1 MKKIEFSSQFNIYQ
15 LLIII
20 FPLILLSRSFIINSY
35 LTLISIITLYFILKK
50 KIIIPK
56 VFKYFLIF
64 YIYIILISFFS
75 DLRADSFKSSLSQIR
90 FFLFA
95 VFILHFLNYS
105 HLFKIKFY
113 LLFLLIFVIF
123 DTYFQFF
130 FGHDIFG
137 FEYDKNYFRLS
148 GPFRDEYIVGFYI
161 AILSLF
167 VLGLFK
173 PDERNRLHQSVYFI
187 STFFLIFTVLFTGE
201 RTSFL
206 IIFFSVIML
215 NYQNI
220 LKKNILFLVI
230 PLFITFFLL
239 FNYNALFKSKY
250 VEAYS
255 FAKNIGSSSYGRIYT
270 SAIATWNENKF
281 IGVGLK
287 NYRHYCKKLPDPDSN
302 NKFSYC
308 SSHPHNY
315 ILELL
320 AETGLIGLGLF
331 LAFIF
336 KIFKDSVKFFFKSKK
351 NKINN
356 VFFSAFIIFLSYI
369 WPIKTSGSIF
379 TTFNGSIFWFTLG
392 ILLIFQKEKNL

>member
-1 MKKIEFSSQFNIYQ
+1 M
-15 LLIII
+15 
-20 FPLILLSRSFIINSY
+20 
-35 LTLISIITLYFILKK
+35 
-50 KIIIPK
+50 
-56 VFKYFLIF
+56 
-64 YIYIILISFFS
+64 
-75 DLRADSFKSSLSQIR
+75 
-90 FFLFA
+90 
-95 VFILHFLNYS
+95 
-105 HLFKIKFY
+105 
-113 LLFLLIFVIF
+113 IF